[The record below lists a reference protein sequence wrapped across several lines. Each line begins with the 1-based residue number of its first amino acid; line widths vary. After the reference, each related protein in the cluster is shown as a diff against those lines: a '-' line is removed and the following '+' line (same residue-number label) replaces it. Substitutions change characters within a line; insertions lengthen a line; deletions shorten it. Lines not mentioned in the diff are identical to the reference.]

1 MNKLQFAL
9 YYEIALKIA
18 IFAHCGQKDIG
29 NEPYILHPLL
39 VSENC
44 HTDKGKITALLHD
57 VVEDS
62 DLTIEDIKK
71 RIPDEEIL
79 IALKLLTKS
88 NEDRSGQGYQCYLC
102 RIRNNPIACEVKM
115 ADLRHNM
122 DLSRISRPLTNW
134 DFRRQEKYRK
144 SLEYLQQKNISFS

>member
-1 MNKLQFAL
+1 MNKLEFNL
-9 YYEIALKIA
+9 YYETALKIA

-44 HTDKGKITALLHD
+44 RTDKGKITALLHD

-79 IALKLLTKS
+79 TALNLLTKK
-88 NEDRSGQGYQCYLC
+88 ETDRNGQGYQCYLC
-102 RIRNNPIACEVKM
+102 RIKNNSIACEVKM

-134 DFRRQEKYRK
+134 DFRRQEKYQK
-144 SLEYLQQKNISFS
+144 SLDFLQQKNIVF